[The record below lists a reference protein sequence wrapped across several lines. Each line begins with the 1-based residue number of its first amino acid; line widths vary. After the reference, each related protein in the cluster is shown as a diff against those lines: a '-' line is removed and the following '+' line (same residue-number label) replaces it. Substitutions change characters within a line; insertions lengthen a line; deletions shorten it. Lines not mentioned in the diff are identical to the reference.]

1 MTPAISPS
9 RAVERCERL
18 AMLGPAPAW
27 WRAFALRRWLR
38 AYRAVMAMDIGVLAE
53 QLRDLYSRG
62 HVNELAERPVHAAL
76 RMVPRS
82 ERK

>member
-18 AMLGPAPAW
+18 AMLGPPPAW
-27 WRAFALRRWLR
+27 WRAFGLRRWLR
-38 AYRAVMAMDIGVLAE
+38 GYSAVMAMDIGVLAE
-53 QLRDLYSRG
+53 QLRDLYARG
-62 HVNELAERPVHAAL
+62 HVNELADHPTAAL